1 MDRITRAV
9 LRLWGSVE
17 KDGRLHASPKFTREL
32 AEHESKRLD
41 LRVPE
46 VSQWSY
52 GQQLEHLYLA
62 SHWTFDRL
70 DESMTGAN
78 PDETMNLLGVGMM
91 VGGRIPRRLFN
102 TIPVLV
108 PQNGTLAEILP
119 LKERLQKRL
128 DAIDWD
134 MVRVRTCEG
143 RSKHPRMHFL
153 TSSHWMFFL
162 DIHHRHH
169 LRIMR
174 DIAKK
179 AAA

>member
-1 MDRITRAV
+1 M
-9 LRLWGSVE
+9 RLWGTVG
-17 KDGRLHASPKFTREL
+17 KDGRLHASPKFTTEL
-32 AEHESKRLD
+32 AEHTTKRLD
-41 LRVPE
+41 LHVPA
-46 VSQWSY
+46 VSAWSY

-78 PDETMNLLGVGMM
+78 PDEHMNMLGVGMM
-91 VGGRIPRRLFN
+91 VGGRIPRGLFA

-108 PQNGTLAEILP
+108 PQAGTLAEILP

-134 MVRVRTCEG
+134 MVRVKASHG
-143 RSKHPRMHFL
+143 RSKHPRMHYL
-153 TSSHWMFFL
+153 NSSHWMFFM

>member
-9 LRLWGSVE
+9 LRLWGSVGE
-17 KDGRLHASPKFTREL
+17 DGRLHAKPKFTAEL
-32 AEHESKRLD
+32 ESHTSKKLD
-41 LRVPE
+41 LRAPG
-46 VSQWSY
+46 VSEWSY

-78 PDETMNLLGVGMM
+78 ADEHMNYLGVGMM
-91 VGGRIPRRLFN
+91 VGGRIPRHLFA

-108 PQNGTLAEILP
+108 PQAGTLAEILP

-134 MVRVRTCEG
+134 MVHIRTGHG

-153 TSSHWMFFL
+153 NSSHWMFFL